1 MILVYAS
8 YSSNRLKYILRFI
21 FEDVMGVP
29 WRLTTK
35 LDEVEAFD
43 GQVINYSK
51 NAEAPGV
58 QMIPHGLIRQKG
70 VKEIAVKQGE
80 WEGLATIFPTKGEVP
95 FDLFSASFY
104 LISRYEEY
112 QPHRSD
118 HYGRFLAE
126 ESLAYQSGFLSQPLI
141 DQWVK
146 QLAAH
151 LKMDLSATKKKYRF
165 FSTIDVDSAFAYQ
178 HKGLMRTLG
187 GMAKDITSGEFSN
200 LGERMKSVLGGKED
214 PFDTYD
220 KLHELHEKYG
230 VKAIYF
236 FLLADYGLNDKG
248 VSFKSKPLQQLI
260 RRLGDYYAIGIHP
273 GFQSNSDP
281 MRLKQEVERLALI
294 SRKNVELSRQHFL
307 ILNFPETYR
316 RLIDQGIKED
326 HTMGY
331 ASQPGFRAST
341 CTPFSWYDLERELET
356 KLVVHPFAVMD
367 ATLSRYLMLTPDQGE
382 ERIAALAKTVREVN
396 GQMIILWHNE
406 SISEKWGWKG
416 WSKVYQKAL
425 SDCAE

>member
-1 MILVYAS
+1 MILVYSS
-8 YSSNRLKYILRFI
+8 YSSNRLKYILRFV
-21 FEDVMGVP
+21 FEDVMGVA

-35 LDEVEAFD
+35 LEEVDAYE
-43 GQVINYSK
+43 GQVVNYSK
-51 NAEAPGV
+51 NADVPGLHV
-58 QMIPHGLIRQKG
+58 FPHGLLRQKG
-70 VKEIAVKQGE
+70 VKEIAIKEGE
-80 WEGLATIFPTKGEVP
+80 WNGMTTIFPTKGAIP

-104 LISRYEEY
+104 LLSRYEEY

-126 ESLAYQSGFLSQPLI
+126 ESLAFQLGFLSQPLI
-141 DQWVK
+141 DQWVR
-146 QLAAH
+146 QFAAE
-151 LKMDLSATKKKYRF
+151 LKIDITSSQKNYTFY
-165 FSTIDVDSAFAYQ
+165 STIDVDSAFAYQ

-187 GMAKDITSGEFSN
+187 GMAKDITSGEFKN
-200 LGERMKSVLGGKED
+200 LKERLKSVLGGKED

-248 VSFKSKPLQQLI
+248 VSYKSKPLQQLI
-260 RRLGDYYAIGIHP
+260 RRLGDYYDIGIHP

-281 MRLKQEVERLALI
+281 KRLKQEVERLAMI

-316 RLIDQGIKED
+316 RLIDQGVKED

-341 CTPFSWYDLERELET
+341 CTPFHWYDLERELET
-356 KLVVHPFAVMD
+356 KLVVNPFAVMD
-367 ATLSRYLMLTPDQGE
+367 ATLSRYLLLSPTQGE
-382 ERIAALAKTVREVN
+382 QRIEELANTVKAVN
-396 GQMIILWHNE
+396 GQMVILWHNE
-406 SISEKWGWKG
+406 SLSEKWGWKG
-416 WSKVYQKAL
+416 WSKVYEKAL
-425 SDCAE
+425 AVCAE